1 VINLANNRN
10 VASEF
15 MRGITRDNPTF
26 GLVLGLC
33 PTLAVTT
40 SVENGIG
47 MAAGTIFVLVCSN
60 ILVSVMRK
68 EIPDSVRIPI
78 ELIVIATFVSIVDML
93 MEAFTPG
100 IYASLGVYIP
110 LIVVNCI
117 VIGRAEA
124 YALKNGVFYSMIDG
138 LGVGMGFLIMLMLIG
153 GIREILGTGGI
164 KLFGVQLI
172 DLVSTFGYNPIG
184 VMILSPGAFLT
195 IAVLMAAVNYQRILK
210 AKRGA

>member
-1 VINLANNRN
+1 MGDNRS

-15 MRGITRDNPTF
+15 MRGITKDNPTF

-47 MAAGTIFVLVCSN
+47 MAAGTLFVLVGSN
-60 ILVSVMRK
+60 MLVSLLRK

-78 ELIVIATFVSIVDML
+78 ELIVIATFVSIVDMG
-93 MEAFTPG
+93 MEAFTPD
-100 IYASLGVYIP
+100 IYAALGVYIP

-124 YALKNGVFYSMIDG
+124 YALKNGVFYSIVDAFG
-138 LGVGMGFLIMLMLIG
+138 IGTGFLLVLMLLG
-153 GIREILGTGGI
+153 GIRELLGTGGI
-164 KLFGVQLI
+164 KLFGVQLV
-172 DLVSTFGYNPIG
+172 DFVSMLGYNPIG
-184 VMILSPGAFLT
+184 VMTLSSGAFLT
-195 IAVLMAAVNYQRILK
+195 IAVLMTMVNYRKILK
-210 AKRGA
+210 AMKGG

>member
-1 VINLANNRN
+1 MGDNRN

-15 MRGITRDNPTF
+15 MRGITKDNPTF

-47 MAAGTIFVLVCSN
+47 MAAGTIFVLVGSN
-60 ILVSVMRK
+60 LLVSVMRN

-78 ELIVIATFVSIVDML
+78 ELIVIATFVSIVDMV
-93 MEAFTPG
+93 MEAFTPA
-100 IYASLGVYIP
+100 IYAALGVYIP

-124 YALKNGVFYSMIDG
+124 YALKNGVFYSLIDG
-138 LGVGMGFLIMLMLIG
+138 LGVGTGFLLMLMLIG
-153 GIREILGTGGI
+153 GIRELLGTGGI
-164 KLFGVQLI
+164 KLFGIQLV
-172 DLVSTFGYNPIG
+172 DFVSMLGYNPIG
-184 VMILSPGAFLT
+184 MMTLSPGAFLT
-195 IAVLMAAVNYQRILK
+195 IAVLMAIVNYNRILK
-210 AKRGA
+210 ALRGA

>member
-1 VINLANNRN
+1 MGDNRS

-15 MRGITRDNPTF
+15 MRGITKDNPTF

-47 MAAGTIFVLVCSN
+47 MAAGTLFVLVGSN
-60 ILVSVMRK
+60 LLVSILRK

-78 ELIVIATFVSIVDML
+78 ELIVIATFVSIVDMV
-93 MEAFTPG
+93 MEAFTPD
-100 IYASLGVYIP
+100 IYAALGVYIP

-124 YALKNGVFYSMIDG
+124 YALKNGVFYSVIDAF
-138 LGVGMGFLIMLMLIG
+138 GVGTGFLLMLMLLG
-153 GIREILGTGGI
+153 GIRELLGTGGI
-164 KLFGVQLI
+164 NLFGAQLV
-172 DLVSTFGYNPIG
+172 DFVSTLGYNPIG
-184 VMILSPGAFLT
+184 VMTLSPGAFLT
-195 IAVLMAAVNYQRILK
+195 IAVLMTIVNYRKILK
-210 AKRGA
+210 AIKGG